1 LFPMLSD
8 YYELRG
14 WTEEGR
20 PKPETI
26 RRLGLEAFEVPRS

>member
-1 LFPMLSD
+1 MLSD

-20 PKPETI
+20 PNPETI
-26 RRLGLEAFEVPRS
+26 RRLGLEAFLF

>member
-1 LFPMLSD
+1 MLSD

-14 WTEEGR
+14 WTEEGC

-26 RRLGLEAFEVPRS
+26 HRLGLEAFEAQRT